1 MFLLYL
7 PGINK
12 GTKSL
17 RVVLILLLILFALSG
32 CATTSNK
39 AASSDTSKL
48 LVAEPNG
55 DDFEDEFSDEEFD
68 IKKVNDPLRG
78 YNRFM
83 TKFNDK
89 FFIYLLDPVARAYK
103 AVVHEEIRSSIGNF
117 SHNLIFSIR
126 VVNNLLQL
134 KFKNALEETARFSI
148 NSTIGLL
155 GLFDPAKKYFNLK
168 PHEEDFGQTL
178 GHYGLGSGFHI
189 VLPFLGPSN
198 LRDMLSLFPDSYI
211 SPFYYFSER
220 CYNLL
225 PNSYASSLSVMA
237 DQVNKESLQ
246 TGEYETIKKDAVD
259 LYPYLRDIYEQYRDR
274 LIKE

>member
-1 MFLLYL
+1 MLYL

-39 AASSDTSKL
+39 ATSSDTSKL
-48 LVAEPNG
+48 LVTEPNG

-155 GLFDPAKKYFNLK
+155 GLFDPAKKYFNLE

-246 TGEYETIKKDAVD
+246 TGKYETIKKDAVD

>member
-1 MFLLYL
+1 M
-7 PGINK
+7 
-12 GTKSL
+12 
-17 RVVLILLLILFALSG
+17 RVVLILIILLILFALSG

-39 AASSDTSKL
+39 ATSSDTSKL
-48 LVAEPNG
+48 LVTEPNG
-55 DDFEDEFSDEEFD
+55 DDFEDGFSDEEFD

-155 GLFDPAKKYFNLK
+155 GLFDPAKKYFNLE

>member
-39 AASSDTSKL
+39 ATSSDTSKL
-48 LVAEPNG
+48 LVTEPNG

-83 TKFNDK
+83 TKFNDN

-134 KFKNALEETARFSI
+134 KFKNAIEETARFSI

-155 GLFDPAKKYFNLK
+155 GLFDPAKKYFNLE

-198 LRDMLSLFPDSYI
+198 LRDMLSLYPDSYI
-211 SPFYYFSER
+211 SPFYYFSGR

-225 PNSYASSLSVMA
+225 PNSYAASLSVMA

-246 TGEYETIKKDAVD
+246 TGAYETIKKDAVD

>member
-17 RVVLILLLILFALSG
+17 RVVLILLSILFALSG

-39 AASSDTSKL
+39 ATSSDTSKL
-48 LVAEPNG
+48 LVTEPNG

-134 KFKNALEETARFSI
+134 KFKNALEETARFSV

-155 GLFDPAKKYFNLK
+155 GLFDPAKKYFNLE

-189 VLPFLGPSN
+189 VLPFRGPSN
-198 LRDMLSLFPDSYI
+198 LRDMLGLFPDSYI
-211 SPFYYFSER
+211 SPFYYFSAR

-225 PNSYASSLSVMA
+225 PNSYASSLSIMA